1 MKSATR
7 EPSKKTASAL
17 TRDVPQGVSAA
28 YLLKSR
34 SKLAALYNNDPGLL
48 ERHHSVR
55 AFELLACG
63 DSGPLQGMA
72 VAERLE
78 VCGAVRDVIMA
89 TDMRHHGRHCDALR
103 ERSGRS
109 PAGAGGG
116 GGEDAEAVGLE
127 EMQLLLKCADI
138 SNSIRPMGEAREW
151 AARATEEMFEQG
163 DLERASGLEVTG
175 TCDRRTQSR
184 VGLQAGFVDGVVGPL
199 LRGMAGRYPGLGG
212 LVAQLEEN
220 RREWGV
226 CTDEGLLREVAAIE
240 ERRRRVAVEGS
251 VLVGVGRPQRVADLK
266 KRTGP
271 QAGNRSTEWIERRRS
286 A

>member
-1 MKSATR
+1 M
-7 EPSKKTASAL
+7 
-17 TRDVPQGVSAA
+17 SAA

-78 VCGAVRDVIMA
+78 VCGAVRGVIMA

-127 EMQLLLKCADI
+127 EMQLLLKCADV
-138 SNSIRPMGEAREW
+138 SNVLKPFEVAREW
-151 AARATEEMFEQG
+151 AVRVTDEFFAQG
-163 DLERASGLEVTG
+163 ELERATGLEV
-175 TCDRRTQSR
+175 RK
-184 VGLQAGFVDGVVGPL
+184 
-199 LRGMAGRYPGLGG
+199 RGGG
-212 LVAQLEEN
+212 S
-220 RREWGV
+220 G
-226 CTDEGLLREVAAIE
+226 G
-240 ERRRRVAVEGS
+240 G
-251 VLVGVGRPQRVADLK
+251 GG
-266 KRTGP
+266 
-271 QAGNRSTEWIERRRS
+271 
-286 A
+286 

>member
-1 MKSATR
+1 M
-7 EPSKKTASAL
+7 
-17 TRDVPQGVSAA
+17 SAA

-109 PAGAGGG
+109 PLWAGGG

-138 SNSIRPMGEAREW
+138 SNAFRPMGEAREW

-163 DLERASGLEVTG
+163 DLERASGLEVTKA
-175 TCDRRTQSR
+175 CDRRTQSR
-184 VGLQAGFVDGVVGPL
+184 VGLQVGFIDWVVEPF
-199 LRGMAGRYPGLGG
+199 LRGLAGRYPGLRG
-212 LVAQLEEN
+212 LVGQLEDN
-220 RREWGV
+220 RLAWGS
-226 CTDEGLLREVAAIE
+226 CTDEELLRGAAATFDAPRDFE
-240 ERRRRVAVEGS
+240 ADERAAAMPRPEDTVGQGLGQKPVSKFGEGR
-251 VLVGVGRPQRVADLK
+251 G
-266 KRTGP
+266 
-271 QAGNRSTEWIERRRS
+271 RRRS
-286 A
+286 V